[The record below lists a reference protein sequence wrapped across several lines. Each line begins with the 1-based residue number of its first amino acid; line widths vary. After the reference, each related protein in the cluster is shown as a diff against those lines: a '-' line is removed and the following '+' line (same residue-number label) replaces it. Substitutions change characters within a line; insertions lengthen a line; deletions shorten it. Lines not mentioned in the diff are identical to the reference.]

1 MFTKVMADVLKG
13 SKTKFIASDPSEN
26 MVENFRNS
34 LPEIECKQ
42 FPAQAIDLPDESVNA
57 VVVANALHWFAD
69 SKESFNEI
77 HRVLVPGGKFGIF
90 WCTHDYTC
98 PWISDIAAFLQH
110 LYHQLKVHY
119 SGSESGKN
127 HFMSKVKESEKF
139 HKFKGDAS
147 LFRFEVPTTSDS
159 IYEYFCSFSV
169 VSIADEETK
178 LAFKSVFDNSIK
190 KFFTDE
196 GQEFKSITLVSAVFW
211 CER

>member
-1 MFTKVMADVLKG
+1 MADVLKG
-13 SKTKFIASDPSEN
+13 SKTKIIASDPSEN

-69 SKESFNEI
+69 SKESFDEI

-90 WCTHDYTC
+90 WYAPDYTC
-98 PWISDIAAFLQH
+98 PWISDVAAFLQH
-110 LYHQLKVHY
+110 LYQQRDVHFLA
-119 SGSESGKN
+119 SESFKN
-127 HFMSKVKESEKF
+127 QYMPKVKESGKF
-139 HKFKGDAS
+139 HKFEGDAS

-159 IYEYFCSFSV
+159 IYEYLCSFSV
-169 VSIADEETK
+169 VSIADAETK
-178 LAFKSVFDNSIK
+178 LAFKSLYDNSIK

-196 GQEFKSITLVSAVFW
+196 GQEFK
-211 CER
+211 